1 MGGLLPVGVVS
12 SAPKAEQHA
21 SLPGPPVNLERVPLY
36 QEQLEL
42 SYPELNSLSS
52 ALADRYHRMESNMS
66 TLDCTSDTTN
76 LHEDSVSSTVRE
88 TNQDTSSLVQEPNSM
103 LVRMLHMTV
112 KEDHSWLGALSA
124 GNPASSVSSPSSS
137 RASLSPPPHSPR
149 RGGTLGGAS
158 PLAVSEEATLGDTL
172 ACAEPP
178 DAPSTS
184 RAAAPDFHNLQTALR
199 ALIKEVTQAS
209 PQESHCSQ
217 GSSICGATRSLLS
230 ADSTTG
236 RPSGGVFASPVSMVA
251 KGGIARRVNQVA
263 KRPTLYMSFPSRSR
277 RGDVELKI
285 LSQPE
290 EQHRARYLTEGSRGA
305 VKDRTGMGF
314 PTVKLVGLQE
324 QVKLQVF
331 IGTDQG
337 KVQPHMFYQASRV
350 CGKNSTPCQERRLD
364 GTTVLEV
371 DMLPAKDMTVRWG
384 FLAYRNLEV
393 AHMVLVHLVVT
404 SGGRASEPHP
414 FTYVPLSAQATLNLL
429 VSPTPSQNL
438 VKVAA
443 EDLQALES
451 CHLKRKI
458 SHAPDLQGAPEKCAL
473 SYEQT
478 VEESMKAAEEPLASL
493 GLFYQGGGA
502 NATMMTPCTVEQMM
516 VALPEGPSTA
526 RSVQQTSFDCESQ
539 WNALA
544 AAAQQSQ
551 QETQAK
557 PLWSQLT
564 SCEPPPTEP
573 ELETCVGEH
582 GSVDTSTV
590 PFTDEQQFKKQKVKD
605 APVLS
610 LQVGLGTR
618 WSKCRAWTSVA
629 SSLRPPTGQPH

>member
-1 MGGLLPVGVVS
+1 MGKITNRPQADTQSLSSAYFTKGSLLPVGVVS

-88 TNQDTSSLVQEPNSM
+88 TNQDTSSLLQEPNSM

-371 DMLPAKDMTVRWG
+371 DMLPAKDMTVSCDCVGILKERNVDVEKRLVRYG
-384 FLAYRNLEV
+384 GTRNKKRSTKCRLVFRVCLPAQRARDSGGLPSEILQVASAPILCTQPPGIPEISKKSLTECSVKGDMELFIIGKNFLKDTKVVFKEPVSDNSGDCEPNYIWEKFVVPEKEYLQPTHLICRVPAYRNLEV

-414 FTYVPLSAQATLNLL
+414 FTYVPLS
-429 VSPTPSQNL
+429 
-438 VKVAA
+438 
-443 EDLQALES
+443 
-451 CHLKRKI
+451 
-458 SHAPDLQGAPEKCAL
+458 
-473 SYEQT
+473 
-478 VEESMKAAEEPLASL
+478 
-493 GLFYQGGGA
+493 GGA
-502 NATMMTPCTVEQMM
+502 QMPSGPLSAAKSKQGTNIATGKRDP
-516 VALPEGPSTA
+516 
-526 RSVQQTSFDCESQ
+526 
-539 WNALA
+539 
-544 AAAQQSQ
+544 
-551 QETQAK
+551 
-557 PLWSQLT
+557 
-564 SCEPPPTEP
+564 
-573 ELETCVGEH
+573 
-582 GSVDTSTV
+582 
-590 PFTDEQQFKKQKVKD
+590 
-605 APVLS
+605 
-610 LQVGLGTR
+610 
-618 WSKCRAWTSVA
+618 
-629 SSLRPPTGQPH
+629 